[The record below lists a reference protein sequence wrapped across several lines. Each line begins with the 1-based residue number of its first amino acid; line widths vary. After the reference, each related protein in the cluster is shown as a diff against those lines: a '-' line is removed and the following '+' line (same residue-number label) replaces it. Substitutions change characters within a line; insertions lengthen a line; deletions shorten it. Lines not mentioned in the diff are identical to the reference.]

1 MGGIPRIPQELLSQ
15 ICSNL
20 VLAPLP
26 FDRWDYHENLKRK
39 TMLSISLASSSLH
52 DAVKPYL
59 YRTVSNPD
67 ALLLRTL
74 LDSSI
79 AHMVQSLCVE
89 DGTTTETDE
98 YKPVDPNYAAL
109 LYLSMWSAMSRKGL
123 SDKLKVDIHR
133 GIREG
138 LRDALY
144 AFLLILCPKVRLW
157 YVGGLVNGFRNT
169 LVARTVQEMLAL
181 GSGLQQVETVGLFR
195 SEEEEEEVF
204 DLAEAQM
211 ILSLPN
217 VRKVIGRGVGMPK
230 RSEHA
235 WRMRKCPKM
244 RELGFKHS
252 AVNVQGFHALL
263 CAYENLE
270 TLSMICAGPEDGI
283 YDSSVYGA
291 VGNTL
296 RQYGTKLV
304 NLELFLHQREEGAA
318 TRAIGSL
325 AELTS
330 LRKLTLSYQALFGG
344 ASEQHNRRP
353 ATWLQ
358 QVLPVS
364 LERLDMSDSPDEPER
379 LNEQL
384 KALISDGR
392 YTALRTVQVYRH
404 DDGSSSP
411 EDLPAGWKLKSLWQR
426 SCLDCPAKRNSFV
439 LTKDG

>member
-1 MGGIPRIPQELLSQ
+1 VEGG
-15 ICSNL
+15 
-20 VLAPLP
+20 A
-26 FDRWDYHENLKRK
+26 
-39 TMLSISLASSSLH
+39 
-52 DAVKPYL
+52 
-59 YRTVSNPD
+59 
-67 ALLLRTL
+67 
-74 LDSSI
+74 
-79 AHMVQSLCVE
+79 
-89 DGTTTETDE
+89 TTETDDF
-98 YKPVDPNYAAL
+98 KPADPNYASL

-138 LRDALY
+138 LWDALY
-144 AFLLILCPKVRLW
+144 AFLLILCPNIHLW
-157 YVGGLVNGFRNT
+157 YVGGLLIGFRNS
-169 LVARTVQEMLAL
+169 LVARTVQEVLAL
-181 GSGLQQVETVGLFR
+181 GFGLQQVETVGLVR

-217 VRKVIGRGVGMPK
+217 VCKVLGYGVGMPK
-230 RSEHA
+230 RSGHA
-235 WRMRKCPKM
+235 WRMPKCPKM
-244 RELGFKHS
+244 RELGFKLS
-252 AVNVQGFHALL
+252 AVDVQGFHALL

-270 TLSMICAGPEDGI
+270 TLSIMCAGPEDGI

-304 NLELFLHQREEGAA
+304 SLELFVNQREEGAA

-344 ASEQHNRRP
+344 ASEHNQRP
-353 ATWLQ
+353 TMWLQ
-358 QVLPVS
+358 QILPIS
-364 LERLDMSDSPDEPER
+364 LESLNMSDSPDEPER

-384 KALISDGR
+384 KALVYDRR
-392 YTALRTVQVYRH
+392 YTALKTVEVYRY

-411 EDLPAGWKLKSLWQR
+411 EDLPVGWKLENSWLR
-426 SCLDCPAKRNSFV
+426 SCVDWAAKRNSFV